1 MKVFKLSVT
10 DNWST
15 PLEFQMEIFF
25 EDACADAIFKYKGDV
40 DNIDVVFGADSK
52 VITPIFELNNQ
63 NCQPTMAI
71 ATSESGA
78 SNYVA
83 HDPTADNAND
93 YIAAIADRSL
103 TLASSVA
110 GQLQKT
116 IYFQLQFTIAGSVVA
131 STEGVNGGMMTYEFT
146 VTYLHMC
153 SQNVLTRVG
162 DTIVYKY
169 FVETGQSHSYT
180 PNVVSSVIGCA
191 LTSALSFDINNDGN
205 YVAYDANT
213 HAFVNS
219 FDAVTGVLTVDPT
232 EFSGLSGASA
242 DIPAKITL
250 TDDNSVSG
258 TTSVIDTFA
267 VTLTNPCTAAE
278 VSLTSIA
285 DVALTIQG
293 IPPSSFE
300 KAVPFSATVTD
311 SNLEY
316 CQIEYSLQVENNG
329 VYVHYSDNNSAHDF
343 IKGFEK
349 QGQINI
355 GG

>member
-1 MKVFKLSVT
+1 
-10 DNWST
+10 
-15 PLEFQMEIFF
+15 
-25 EDACADAIFKYKGDV
+25 
-40 DNIDVVFGADSK
+40 
-52 VITPIFELNNQ
+52 
-63 NCQPTMAI
+63 
-71 ATSESGA
+71 
-78 SNYVA
+78 
-83 HDPTADNAND
+83 
-93 YIAAIADRSL
+93 
-103 TLASSVA
+103 
-110 GQLQKT
+110 
-116 IYFQLQFTIAGSVVA
+116 
-131 STEGVNGGMMTYEFT
+131 
-146 VTYLHMC
+146 MC

-316 CQIEYSLQVENNG
+316 CQIEYSL
-329 VYVHYSDNNSAHDF
+329 
-343 IKGFEK
+343 
-349 QGQINI
+349 
-355 GG
+355 